1 MLGEQNII
9 SSEELNILATAIQ
22 SLNTEAISDAKYDGS
37 VEDLFFFIQREISN
51 ACDDKNAAGKL
62 HTARSRNDID
72 VTIYRLVDYVKARKE
87 ATDYVRLINDDNN
100 FNDINYIFPVFI
112 LQNMPIG
119 VIGMIMAA
127 IMAAAMSSVSSEL
140 NSLATTSTMDIYRQH
155 INPKGND
162 EDLLRFGKIAT
173 FLWGIFAC
181 FVAMYVTNLGSLIEV
196 VNKFGS
202 FFYGSLLGVFV
213 LAFSAPKANANGAF
227 YGLIVG
233 MISVWIIS
241 SYSEIAFLWFNVIG
255 CFITIG
261 VGLIISITVK
271 KNDE

>member
-1 MLGEQNII
+1 MSAFLKIPLQF
-9 SSEELNILATAIQ
+9 LILFIGILVFIFYHFNSPPVIFNKNVA
-22 SLNTEAISDAKYDGS
+22 SNTEAINPGYYHDLEKKHLDAYQDRR
-37 VEDLFFFIQREISN
+37 EAALNFIANRGTSSEEVLLSSYKKSQ
-51 ACDDKNAAGKL
+51 
-62 HTARSRNDID
+62 
-72 VTIYRLVDYVKARKE
+72 VDYVKARKE

-181 FVAMYVTNLGSLIEV
+181 FVAMYVTMLGSLIGV
-196 VNKFGS
+196 VNKF
-202 FFYGSLLGVFV
+202 V
-213 LAFSAPKANANGAF
+213 
-227 YGLIVG
+227 
-233 MISVWIIS
+233 
-241 SYSEIAFLWFNVIG
+241 
-255 CFITIG
+255 
-261 VGLIISITVK
+261 
-271 KNDE
+271 

>member
-1 MLGEQNII
+1 MNKNENLKHLDAYQDRREAALNFIANRGT
-9 SSEELNILATAIQ
+9 SSEEVLLSSYKKSQ
-22 SLNTEAISDAKYDGS
+22 
-37 VEDLFFFIQREISN
+37 
-51 ACDDKNAAGKL
+51 
-62 HTARSRNDID
+62 
-72 VTIYRLVDYVKARKE
+72 VDYVKARKE

-173 FLWGIFAC
+173 FLWGIF
-181 FVAMYVTNLGSLIEV
+181 VLGCYHYL
-196 VNKFGS
+196 
-202 FFYGSLLGVFV
+202 
-213 LAFSAPKANANGAF
+213 
-227 YGLIVG
+227 
-233 MISVWIIS
+233 
-241 SYSEIAFLWFNVIG
+241 
-255 CFITIG
+255 T
-261 VGLIISITVK
+261 
-271 KNDE
+271 